1 MTGPMAGSDTNR
13 IEPYVE
19 HVEGRIEHHTEHPM
33 TETAV
38 TTAEADPAGARPAR
52 SRPVIAL
59 RDVAARVGGR
69 TLWSGV
75 DLDISPGEFVAILG
89 PNGVGKSTL
98 IKIVLGLLPAAA
110 GTVSVLDGEPGQAS
124 HHIGYLPQR
133 RSFDAALRI
142 RGVDVVRLGLDG
154 DRWGLPLPGFGRAR
168 RRAAQARVAE
178 VIDLVGASAYA
189 HRPIGQLSGG
199 EQQRLLIAQALVRRP
214 SVLLLDEPL
223 DSLDLPNQSGIA
235 ALVSQICRQEGVSVL
250 MVAHDVNPILS
261 YLDRVVYFA
270 HGAAVCGTPTEVI
283 TSETLSRLYGA
294 PVEVLTTSDGRLVVV
309 GTPEAPA
316 VHANRHAEAG
326 GGNAAG

>member
-1 MTGPMAGSDTNR
+1 MGMIPPRT
-13 IEPYVE
+13 EPE
-19 HVEGRIEHHTEHPM
+19 SEHPM
-33 TETAV
+33 TTIEQANSV
-38 TTAEADPAGARPAR
+38 REANTV
-52 SRPVIAL
+52 RPVITL

-75 DLDISPGEFVAILG
+75 DLDIAPGEFVAILG

-98 IKIVLGLLPAAA
+98 IKIVLGLLPTAA
-110 GTVSVLDGEPGQAS
+110 GTVTVLGDAPGQAN
-124 HHIGYLPQR
+124 HQVGYLPQR
-133 RSFDAALRI
+133 RSFDPALRI

-154 DRWGLPLPGFGRAR
+154 DRWGLPISLRRAR
-168 RRAAQARVAE
+168 RRAKRERVDE
-178 VIDLVGASAYA
+178 VIELVGASAYA

-223 DSLDLPNQSGIA
+223 DSLDLPNQSGVA
-235 ALVSQICRQEGVSVL
+235 ALVSEICRQERVSVL

-270 HGAAVCGTPTEVI
+270 HGAAASGTPAEVI
-283 TSETLSRLYGA
+283 TSKTLSALYGA
-294 PVEVLTTSDGRLVVV
+294 PVEVLTTSDGRMVVV

-316 VHANRHAEAG
+316 VHADRHGRDADATG
-326 GGNAAG
+326 